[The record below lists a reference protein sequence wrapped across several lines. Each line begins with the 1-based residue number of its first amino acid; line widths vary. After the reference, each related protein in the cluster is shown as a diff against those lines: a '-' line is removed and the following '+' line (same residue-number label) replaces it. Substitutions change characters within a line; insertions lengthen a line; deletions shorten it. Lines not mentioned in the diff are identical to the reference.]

1 MDEFVGF
8 TFVLLDAA
16 RGGSQKVRV
25 VERGPRRERVDV
37 VSRQF
42 LETLRAGDP
51 ADESPRWMLLTHDFK
66 LRRHLTGPSSGWLA
80 FLVDRGDGTTE
91 KLEEVAL
98 VAFARQGDAP
108 GRAALKKLGP
118 YVNLADLPAPPVVVA
133 VRLADRV
140 PSIVSDWYGKSVAG
154 FFAGGATP

>member
-8 TFVLLDAA
+8 AFVLLDASRA
-16 RGGSQKVRV
+16 KSQKVRV

-42 LETLRAGDP
+42 RDFLREGDA
-51 ADESPRWMLLTHDFK
+51 ADASPRGMILTHDFK
-66 LRRHLTGPSSGWLA
+66 IRRQMTGPSAGWLA

-98 VAFARQGDAP
+98 VAFARTGDAP
-108 GRAALKKLGP
+108 GRAALRKLDP
-118 YVNLADLPAPPVVVA
+118 YVNLADLPPPPVVVA
-133 VRLADRV
+133 VRLAARV
-140 PSIVSDWYGKSVAG
+140 PSVVSEWYGKSVAA
-154 FFAGGATP
+154 FFGDSK